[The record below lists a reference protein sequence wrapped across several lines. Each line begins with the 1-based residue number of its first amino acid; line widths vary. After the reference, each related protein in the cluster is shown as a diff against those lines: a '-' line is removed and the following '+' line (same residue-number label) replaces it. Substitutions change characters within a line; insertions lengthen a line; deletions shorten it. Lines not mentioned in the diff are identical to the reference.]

1 MSNFSTLKDKYN
13 HLEGQEK
20 KLLIFAGIFLTIFLF
35 YFAVYQPMASS
46 ISSLQKSNS
55 ENQKLLI
62 WMSQS
67 AASIKGSTGGS
78 KRAKSR
84 GGRSLN
90 QLINS
95 TASRAKISISR
106 SQPRD
111 NNQYQIWLDQ
121 VVFNELLLWLDQLQ
135 KDYGI
140 FVSNINLG
148 TSDKSGF
155 VRVNLTFQD
164 SGSQ

>member
-1 MSNFSTLKDKYN
+1 MSSLSDLKDKYN
-13 HLEGQEK
+13 SLESQEK
-20 KLLIFAGIFLTIFLF
+20 KLLTFAGIFVIVFLT
-35 YFAVYQPMASS
+35 YFVIYQPMASS
-46 ISSLQKSNS
+46 ISSLQKSNTES
-55 ENQKLLI
+55 QKLLI
-62 WMSQS
+62 WMTQS
-67 AASIKGSTGGS
+67 AATIKQSAGGS
-78 KRAKSR
+78 NKAKSR

-95 TASRAKISISR
+95 TASKAKISISR

-121 VVFNELLLWLDQLQ
+121 VVFNELLLWLVKLQ
-135 KDYGI
+135 TDYGI

-148 TSDKSGF
+148 TSDKSGL

-164 SGSQ
+164 PGS

>member
-1 MSNFSTLKDKYN
+1 MSNLNDLKDKYN
-13 HLEGQEK
+13 SLDSQEK
-20 KLLIFAGIFLTIFLF
+20 KLLTFAGIFVIVFLT
-35 YFAVYQPMASS
+35 YFTIYQPMATS
-46 ISSLQKSNS
+46 ITNLQKSNTES
-55 ENQKLLI
+55 QKLLI

-67 AASIKGSTGGS
+67 AATIKKSTGGS
-78 KRAKSR
+78 NKAKSR

-95 TASRAKISISR
+95 TASKAKISISR

-121 VVFNELLLWLDQLQ
+121 VVFNELLLWLVKLQ
-135 KDYGI
+135 TDYGI

-148 TSDKSGF
+148 TSDKSGL

-164 SGSQ
+164 PGS

>member
-1 MSNFSTLKDKYN
+1 MSNFSDLKDKYN
-13 HLEGQEK
+13 SLESQEK
-20 KLLIFAGIFLTIFLF
+20 KLLTFAGIFVIVFLA
-35 YFAVYQPMASS
+35 YFAMYQPMASS
-46 ISSLQKSNS
+46 ISNLQKSNT

-62 WMSQS
+62 WMTQS
-67 AASIKGSTGGS
+67 AASIKKSAGGS
-78 KRAKSR
+78 NKAKSR

-95 TASRAKISISR
+95 TASKAKISISR

-121 VVFNELLLWLDQLQ
+121 VVFNELLLWLVQLQ
-135 KDYGI
+135 TDYGI
-140 FVSNINLG
+140 FVSSINLG
-148 TSDKSGF
+148 TSDKSGL

-164 SGSQ
+164 SGS

>member
-1 MSNFSTLKDKYN
+1 MISLSDLKDKYN
-13 HLEGQEK
+13 ALESQEK
-20 KLLIFAGIFLTIFLF
+20 KLLTFAGIFVIVFLV
-35 YFAVYQPMASS
+35 YFAIYQPMASS
-46 ISSLQKSNS
+46 ISSLQKANTES
-55 ENQKLLI
+55 QKLLI

-67 AASIKGSTGGS
+67 AATIKKSTGGS
-78 KRAKSR
+78 NKAKSR

-95 TASRAKISISR
+95 TASKAKISISR

-121 VVFNELLLWLDQLQ
+121 VVFNELLLWLDKLQ
-135 KDYGI
+135 MDYGI

-164 SGSQ
+164 PGS